1 MAKTGYG
8 ANARIGIGPPQA
20 NPTVE
25 PEIAALL
32 PADVAMYVTRLTSQQ
47 PAAQDRLVE
56 YLENLDGFL
65 ERYDTLALDA
75 FGFACTGS
83 TYLLGADAERRIA
96 SSISEARGFPVI
108 TCARAIVAALEY
120 LGAKSLA
127 IYSPY
132 PDWLHEASEQF
143 WRSEGFDIVATHTL
157 NAAASDTRT
166 IYAQNPE
173 DVAALILEDDPGAD
187 VSLITGTGLPSLGI
201 VRRVSEAC
209 ERTVLS
215 SNLCLA
221 WRLLDE
227 VGLWTPP
234 EGASR
239 YPLLTPNACWR

>member
-1 MAKTGYG
+1 MATTGYG
-8 ANARIGIGPPQA
+8 AKARIGIGPPQA

-32 PADVAMYVTRLTSQQ
+32 PTDVAMYVTRLTSAQT
-47 PAAQDRLVE
+47 AAQDRLVE

-83 TYLLGADAERRIA
+83 TYLLGADVEARITE
-96 SSISEARGFPVI
+96 SISEARGIPVI

-132 PDWLHEASEQF
+132 PDWLHEASERF
-143 WRSEGFDIVATHTL
+143 WRSQGFEILATHTL
-157 NAAASDTRT
+157 NAAASDTRS
-166 IYAQNPE
+166 IYAQDPAG
-173 DVAALILEDDPGAD
+173 VASLMLDNDPGAD
-187 VSLITGTGLPSLGI
+187 VSLITGTGLPSLGVI
-201 VRRVSEAC
+201 QQVSEAS
-209 ERTVLS
+209 ERMVLS

-227 VGLWTPP
+227 VGQWQPP
-234 EGASR
+234 EQASR
-239 YPLLTPNACWR
+239 YPLLNPSA

>member
-1 MAKTGYG
+1 MTATGYG
-8 ANARIGIGPPQA
+8 AKARIGIGTPQA

-25 PEIAALL
+25 PEVAALL
-32 PADVAMYVTRLTSQQ
+32 PADVAMYVTRLTSSQ
-47 PAAQDRLVE
+47 AVAQDRLVE

-65 ERYDTLALDA
+65 ERYDTLSLGA

-83 TYLLGADAERRIA
+83 TYLLGAETEQRIT
-96 SSISEARGFPVI
+96 SSASEARGLPIV
-108 TCARAIVAALEY
+108 TCARAIVAALEH

-132 PDWLHEASEQF
+132 PDWLHEASERF

-166 IYAQNPE
+166 IYAQNPA
-173 DVAALILEDDPGAD
+173 DVAALMLEDDPGAD

-201 VRRVSEAC
+201 VRQVSEAS

-215 SNLCLA
+215 SNLCLV
-221 WRLLDE
+221 WRLLQE

-234 EGASR
+234 PESSR
-239 YPLLTPNACWR
+239 YPLIAPGLR